1 MPTLDPSSLAPL
13 FNLPSSAP
21 QIPKFIACLASSS
34 TPPTPDIKSYPDAIY
49 HNYYGLGLS
58 LCFLPEEGLDS
69 VDIFNRE
76 PNPPALKPGR
86 AVTVYAPPPEVTIH
100 FTSTS
105 LTLPPR
111 DPKRKSTEPP
121 KSIARPPF
129 ITFTST
135 TTGRQLVS
143 CLGEPSRKG
152 SGGWTGVWLEWKRV
166 EFKVDEKGNKGEIGV
181 MVELR
186 DPGAA
191 EMTEEMMKKGMGGV
205 WERAAKWEWKSLKLF
220 KPE

>member
-1 MPTLDPSSLAPL
+1 M
-13 FNLPSSAP
+13 
-21 QIPKFIACLASSS
+21 
-34 TPPTPDIKSYPDAIY
+34 
-49 HNYYGLGLS
+49 
-58 LCFLPEEGLDS
+58 
-69 VDIFNRE
+69 
-76 PNPPALKPGR
+76 
-86 AVTVYAPPPEVTIH
+86 
-100 FTSTS
+100 
-105 LTLPPR
+105 
-111 DPKRKSTEPP
+111 
-121 KSIARPPF
+121 
-129 ITFTST
+129 
-135 TTGRQLVS
+135 S

-205 WERAAKWEWKSLKLF
+205 WERATKWEWKSLKLF

>member
-1 MPTLDPSSLAPL
+1 M
-13 FNLPSSAP
+13 
-21 QIPKFIACLASSS
+21 
-34 TPPTPDIKSYPDAIY
+34 
-49 HNYYGLGLS
+49 
-58 LCFLPEEGLDS
+58 
-69 VDIFNRE
+69 DIFNRE

-86 AVTVYAPPPEVTIH
+86 TVTVYAPPPEVTIH

-121 KSIARPPF
+121 KSIARPHF
-129 ITFTST
+129 ITFTPT

-166 EFKVDEKGNKGEIGV
+166 EFKVVEKGNKGEIGV

-191 EMTEEMMKKGMGGV
+191 EMTGEMMKKGMGGV